1 MGNLRRSWVFRTFLP
16 AVTLAMLCFGS
27 LAQVAYCV
35 TIISPRPHAVLSGTV
50 QVKAQ
55 SEPEEQFSYAILI
68 IDAEGRSMTN
78 EQPIRFE
85 LDTTRYANGNH
96 LLRVDLADAVGTLST
111 SRMIPVVI
119 RNGGKGVPL
128 KFTGYLAK
136 PDQPVATAAPSPVV
150 PASPVTQ
157 TAPSQP
163 TTVNAATPAV
173 KPAVPSQ
180 PITAKVSAPPV
191 KPAAP
196 TAVTP
201 TAPATATKPSFSA
214 ATPAVTTSPATQP
227 KLSAP
232 ATKPTVAQQPLATPP
247 AQHPV
252 LTKQTPATKPV
263 LVTEQK
269 VTASPTAVQPKLAT
283 ITLPASKPRAEAVP
297 TATTTATMPTMTP
310 KKQAAIAVGTPKAA
324 KTPVATKA
332 VPTDNRILEMKIT
345 PATPPATKHVL
356 IVPVLVSSPVA
367 STPAPVPVTRR
378 AVRGSELTVVLDG
391 KPLLCSAAPFVHQGR
406 TMVMLRALVENTGGS
421 LEWERGRKQ
430 ATATID
436 AHDYTFTIGKDIAL
450 VDGKPTAIGHAV
462 LLVANRTMVPATV
475 WRDLMGGNLEFN
487 PAFGSVNLR
496 SRATQP
502 GATQARSAQ

>member
-16 AVTLAMLCFGS
+16 AVTLAILCFGS

-35 TIISPRPHAVLSGTV
+35 TISSPRPQAVLSGTV

-55 SEPEEQFSYAILI
+55 TEPEEQFSYAILI

-136 PDQPVATAAPSPVV
+136 PNQPVATTAPIPAV

-163 TTVNAATPAV
+163 TTVNAATPAAQ
-173 KPAVPSQ
+173 PAVPSQ
-180 PITAKVSAPPV
+180 PATAKVSAPPV
-191 KPAAP
+191 TPAAP

-201 TAPATATKPSFSA
+201 ATPAATTQPSFTA
-214 ATPAVTTSPATQP
+214 ATPPTTQP

-232 ATKPTVAQQPLATPP
+232 ATKPAVMQQPVAAPP

-252 LTKQTPATKPV
+252 LTKHAPATKPA
-263 LVTEQK
+263 LVTEQQI
-269 VTASPTAVQPKLAT
+269 TASPTPVQPKLAAVA
-283 ITLPASKPRAEAVP
+283 LPAAKPRAEAVP
-297 TATTTATMPTMTP
+297 TAATTATMPTITP
-310 KKQAAIAVGTPKAA
+310 KQQAAIAVGTPKSA
-324 KTPVATKA
+324 KTPVAAKA
-332 VPTDNRILEMKIT
+332 VPTDNRILEVKIT

-356 IVPVLVSSPVA
+356 IVPVLVSTPVA

-391 KPLLCSAAPFVHQGR
+391 KPLLCSTAPFVHQGR

-421 LEWERGRKQ
+421 LEWEREIKQ